1 MLKDKGTKMNN
12 PFLAVADWVDEN
24 IEAGIIGAF
33 IGLGIA
39 VVIAFVTA

>member
-1 MLKDKGTKMNN
+1 MRN
-12 PFLAVADWVDEN
+12 PFLAISDWMDVN

-39 VVIAFVTA
+39 VVIAFIERG

>member
-1 MLKDKGTKMNN
+1 MRN
-12 PFLAVADWVDEN
+12 PFLAVADWMDEN

-39 VVIAFVTA
+39 VVIAFIERG